1 MGEQTEIHE
10 KILNASS
17 TSELMGVYNQWSDA
31 YDEDLIDRWGYSSP
45 QWHSSIDDFH
55 AE

>member
-17 TSELMGVYNQWSDA
+17 TSELMSVTTSGLTRTTRTLRSMGLYK
-31 YDEDLIDRWGYSSP
+31 
-45 QWHSSIDDFH
+45 SSIGSSSINDFH
-55 AE
+55 AD